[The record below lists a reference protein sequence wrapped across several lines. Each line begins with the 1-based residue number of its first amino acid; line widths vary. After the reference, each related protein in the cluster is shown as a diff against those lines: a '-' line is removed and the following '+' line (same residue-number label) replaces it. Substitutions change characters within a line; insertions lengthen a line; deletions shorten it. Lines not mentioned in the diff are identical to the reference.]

1 MNGISYF
8 GFSEAEVDG
17 LYETYLERTVHPNVT
32 REGLRTWYNGYHTM
46 SGGRV
51 YNPRSV
57 AALTNNNLGNYWTSS
72 GPYDEI
78 FYYVGKNVDD
88 VRDAL
93 ALMVSGVPVRAKIR
107 EYAASSMSLTTK
119 EEIFSA
125 MVVYGFL
132 SSEQGKVFIPN
143 KELMDQFEEM
153 LLKEP
158 SLGYEHRLAKE
169 SDRMLAATI
178 SGDTDTMLSIL
189 EYAHNTE
196 IPLLSYSNETD
207 LVSAAFPGKTGG
219 KADVSGTDP
228 WSRDCI

>member
-1 MNGISYF
+1 M
-8 GFSEAEVDG
+8 GFHFPQKFCDG
-17 LYETYLERTVHPNVT
+17 
-32 REGLRTWYNGYHTM
+32 
-46 SGGRV
+46 SGQERV
-51 YNPRSV
+51 YRLPEQSV
-57 AALTNNNLGNYWTSS
+57 KGPALL
-72 GPYDEI
+72 
-78 FYYVGKNVDD
+78 FYYVEKNVDD

-158 SLGYEHRLAKE
+158 SLGYVYRLAKE
-169 SDRMLAATI
+169 SERMLAATI

-207 LVSAAFPGKTGG
+207 LVSAALPGKTGG
-219 KADVSGTDP
+219 KADVSGADP
-228 WSRDCI
+228 WSWDCI